1 MHGALHTTP
10 SLFSLQYHLH
20 LADGEIEVQR
30 DSGIWPRSHSQEVAE
45 WGFDPRSAIPG
56 AVSTSS
62 LLWCLSPCSF
72 SGISS
77 SSISLSWGQ
86 RMTKLTLDQMSPFR
100 TEPPGAEFTD
110 NHPGRRI
117 DPRGTLAWH
126 TRASTIWLQPTFS
139 ASSLLFCPVTPAVL
153 MQSNHYHLTTALI
166 ISMTWQIFFHL

>member
-117 DPRGTLAWH
+117 DLLILKEQSTLALKYFGLETYTSFQYIAH
-126 TRASTIWLQPTFS
+126 RPALVTWLF
-139 ASSLLFCPVTPAVL
+139 
-153 MQSNHYHLTTALI
+153 LTA
-166 ISMTWQIFFHL
+166 